1 MVPFSYRR
9 GFSAVIACIDMDA
22 FFASVEEASNP
33 KLKGKAI
40 AVIGAKERT
49 VVTTC
54 SYAARRL
61 GVKTGMSKF
70 EAKKICPNLI
80 LVVGNNRKY
89 TYVSKEIMHYLINIT
104 PDVEVYSIDEAFVNL
119 DNTNLSPESF
129 AYLVKSHIYKR
140 FGITCSI
147 GVGPNKFIAKL
158 ASTVL
163 KPDGY
168 YFVKKEDIIDFI
180 DSFELKA
187 LWGIGERL
195 AKKLNNMG
203 IFNTADIRAFGK
215 EELSKLF
222 GKNGEYLYK
231 IACGVYEE
239 LANKKNTVK
248 SIGHSMTLL
257 ENKPSLERC
266 RNYLLQISDMV
277 SQRAR
282 KHKLSGKTICLYVR
296 YANFESS
303 MKRCTLPFFTSATHH
318 IYDAS
323 LTLFNEIAHPE
334 KNIRQLGISLS
345 GILEKAVM
353 YSNLFDK
360 KNWEKIYNAVDS
372 INEKFGSSA
381 ITYASILNCERRGA
395 LTISPAWKPNGVRYI
410 NVR

>member
-1 MVPFSYRR
+1 M
-9 GFSAVIACIDMDA
+9 ACIDMDA

-33 KLKGKAI
+33 KLKGRPI

-54 SYAARRL
+54 SYAARHL

-89 TYVSKEIMHYLINIT
+89 TYVSKEIMNYLITIT

-119 DNTNLSPESF
+119 ENINVDPESF
-129 AYLVKSHIYKR
+129 AYLVKSYIYQR

-147 GVGPNKFIAKL
+147 GVGINRFIAKL
-158 ASTVL
+158 ASTVS

-168 YFVKKEDIIDFI
+168 CFVKKEDIIDFI
-180 DSFELKA
+180 DNFELKD
-187 LWGIGERL
+187 LWGVGKHL
-195 AKKLNNMG
+195 TKKLNNMG
-203 IFNTADIRAFGK
+203 IFNTADIRVFGK
-215 EELSKLF
+215 ERLSRLF
-222 GKNGEYLYK
+222 GKSGEYLYK

-248 SIGHSMTLL
+248 SIGHSITLV
-257 ENKPSLERC
+257 ENKPSLEIC
-266 RNYLLQISDMV
+266 HNYLLQISDMV

-282 KHKLSGKTICLYVR
+282 KYKLAGKTICLYVR
-296 YANFESS
+296 YANFENS

-318 IYDAS
+318 IYDTS
-323 LTLFNEIAHPE
+323 LILFDKIAIPE
-334 KNIRQLGISLS
+334 KNIRQIGVSLS
-345 GILEKAVM
+345 GILEKTVI

-360 KNWEKIYNAVDS
+360 KNWEKIYNAVDK
-372 INEKFGSSA
+372 INGKFGSST
-381 ITYASILNCERRGA
+381 ITYASVLNCERKGA
-395 LTISPAWKPNGVRYI
+395 LTISPSWKPTGVRNI
-410 NVR
+410 NIK